1 MKKMTLCGG
10 LLFLL
15 ACGNTPKENPTT
27 TNKNAIESPLVGGDT
42 DEHGCL
48 PSAGQTWSE
57 LRQTCL
63 QIFEAGVRLNPVDAK
78 ENEAVISAFVLF
90 NEDKS
95 KVEVFTPNNGQA
107 ILEKSAQGDSYEN
120 TTFKYN
126 DKEGILYIQGEKRF
140 VRE

>member
-1 MKKMTLCGG
+1 MADFYSC
-10 LLFLL
+10 LL
-15 ACGNTPKENPTT
+15 AETPLKKIRQLQE
-27 TNKNAIESPLVGGDT
+27 NAIESPLVGGDT

-63 QIFEAGVRLNPVDAK
+63 QIFEAGVRLNPVDVK
-78 ENEAVISAFVLF
+78 ENESVISAFVLF

-107 ILEKSAQGDSYEN
+107 ILEKSAQGDSYED
-120 TTFKYN
+120 TTFKYD
-126 DKEGILYIQGEKRF
+126 DKEGILYIQGKKGL
-140 VRE
+140 

>member
-15 ACGNTPKENPTT
+15 ACGNTPKESPTSM
-27 TNKNAIESPLVGGDT
+27 NDNSIVGGQT
-42 DEHGCL
+42 DAHGCL
-48 PSAGQTWSE
+48 ASAGESWSE

-63 QIFEAGVRLNPVDAK
+63 QIFEAGVRLNPVDVK

-120 TTFKYN
+120 TTFKYD

>member
-15 ACGNTPKENPTT
+15 ACGNTPKENLTT
-27 TNKNAIESPLVGGDT
+27 TNENAIESPLVGGDT
-42 DEHGCL
+42 DEHG
-48 PSAGQTWSE
+48 
-57 LRQTCL
+57 CL

-95 KVEVFTPNNGQA
+95 KAEVFTPNNGQA

-120 TTFKYN
+120 TTFKYD

>member
-1 MKKMTLCGG
+1 LR
-10 LLFLL
+10 LFEE
-15 ACGNTPKENPTT
+15 G
-27 TNKNAIESPLVGGDT
+27 I
-42 DEHGCL
+42 
-48 PSAGQTWSE
+48 
-57 LRQTCL
+57 
-63 QIFEAGVRLNPVDAK
+63 RLNPVTLK

-120 TTFKYN
+120 TTFKYD
-126 DKEGILYIQGEKRF
+126 DKDGNLYIQREKRF